1 MVLAES
7 RNESVEATVQQ
18 IRGRPRHADAIDPS
32 ELTGSGGK
40 AAQAGRAPQRGTI
53 ANDDEDEDDED
64 EDEDAEG
71 DAANGGGGGPNNR
84 PPRPAGYADPRQSVP
99 DRARLTLRWRL
110 DTGGVQAHVG
120 ARSRVQGAAGQQPP
134 QGRRAA
140 QDDPRPLFRLSP
152 PCARVQYIAV
162 ANKHAQTLA
171 ACDPRGEKNGGPGHR
186 NCKRCLATTSDRL
199 DGDRAAASTQALV
212 RDDTGGQEREAHV
225 LVADVAARQ
234 AVRVCDQGQTTRA
247 RRKGAH
253 GSAGACPWRGRFWG
267 VALYR
272 CP

>member
-53 ANDDEDEDDED
+53 ANVEAVEEED

-84 PPRPAGYADPRQSVP
+84 PPRPAGYADLRQSVSK
-99 DRARLTLRWRL
+99 RARLTLGWRL
-110 DTGGVQAHVG
+110 NTGGVQAHVG

-162 ANKHAQTLA
+162 ANKHAQTLG
-171 ACDPRGEKNGGPGHR
+171 ACDPRGDK
-186 NCKRCLATTSDRL
+186 KRW
-199 DGDRAAASTQALV
+199 
-212 RDDTGGQEREAHV
+212 
-225 LVADVAARQ
+225 ARPQKLQ
-234 AVRVCDQGQTTRA
+234 AVSGRHIRPLRRRSGRSQHPGTRP
-247 RRKGAH
+247 RRCRWPGTRSSCPGCGRRGA
-253 GSAGACPWRGRFWG
+253 AGRAC
-267 VALYR
+267 L
-272 CP
+272 